1 MKTFMLFM
9 INAVRSFSSFEAC
22 VDAWVFCPPTLQLLS
37 GPCSARSR
45 DVTSKRQ
52 RRKQRVQPEVAV
64 PVKTEPP
71 QGQVSEQI
79 NRPQVPPD
87 NFVLVF
93 IVYLI
98 IYDSQNVL

>member
-1 MKTFMLFM
+1 M
-9 INAVRSFSSFEAC
+9 
-22 VDAWVFCPPTLQLLS
+22 
-37 GPCSARSR
+37 
-45 DVTSKRQ
+45 TSKRQ

-79 NRPQVPPD
+79 NRPQVPP
-87 NFVLVF
+87 VVF

-98 IYDSQNVL
+98 IYDQNVL